1 MNIKNS
7 IFAFA
12 IMAIVFL
19 AACGDDSSSS
29 ANGNA
34 IPEADPNA
42 TLVSRIPVGG
52 CFLLAAA

>member
-29 ANGNA
+29 ASGKFQ
-34 IPEADPNA
+34 D
-42 TLVSRIPVGG
+42 SRDGQVYKTVQTGEQV
-52 CFLLAAA
+52 